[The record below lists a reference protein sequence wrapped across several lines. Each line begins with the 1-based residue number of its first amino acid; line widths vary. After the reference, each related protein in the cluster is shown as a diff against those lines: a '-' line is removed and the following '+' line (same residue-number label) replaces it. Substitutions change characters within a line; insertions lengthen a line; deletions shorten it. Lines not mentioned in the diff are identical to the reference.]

1 MKYKKNKI
9 IEKRMKKLMK
19 RMKKKQQE
27 NFLNQTTNGKLKKKF
42 NNIIQNNDQKT
53 NFNFDS
59 NFNFVSN
66 DSKFN
71 LSSFISF
78 AFNQFKNVF

>member
-1 MKYKKNKI
+1 MKHKKNKI
-9 IEKRMKKLMK
+9 IEKRIKKLMK
-19 RMKKKQQE
+19 KMKKKQQE
-27 NFLNQTTNGKLKKKF
+27 SFLSQITNEKLKKKF
-42 NNIIQNNDQKT
+42 NNIIQNNDQKI

-71 LSSFISF
+71 LSSLISF
-78 AFNQFKNVF
+78 AFN